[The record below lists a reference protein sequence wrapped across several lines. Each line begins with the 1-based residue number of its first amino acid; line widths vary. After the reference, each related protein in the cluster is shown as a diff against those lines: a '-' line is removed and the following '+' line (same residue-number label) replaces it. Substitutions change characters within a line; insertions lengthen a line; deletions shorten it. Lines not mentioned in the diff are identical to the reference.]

1 MSCSPA
7 RRAALALALSC
18 SAAVYAQG
26 QGLRPQSS
34 SEQRSKTRALPI
46 TLDADRIE
54 GVAGKD
60 TTAQGNASLRQGD
73 LSIRADSLTYHE
85 ESEDVEARGNVL
97 FKRNGDTLR
106 GPALKYSIRDAT
118 GLFEKPDFTFT
129 QRPKTGQP
137 PISARGQAE
146 TIEFLGGGQYR
157 IKDGFFTSCKPGD
170 DSWLVKA
177 DELELDF
184 TRDVGTARGASLYF
198 EGLSIIPAPSFDFSL
213 NNQRKSGFLPPSIG
227 VTGKS
232 GPEVA
237 IPYYLNLAPNY
248 DLTLTPRYMEKRGLQ
263 VAQQFRYLQKDYK
276 GDFSAEV
283 LPNDR
288 AADGDRR
295 SAMSLT
301 GSYNRDGTV
310 LGGLNLNKVSDDS
323 YFRDLA
329 TRINITST
337 TNLPREGFLTYN
349 GKWWDTGSYSA
360 TARVQRFQVL
370 QDPDNPI
377 PNPIPYGRTPQLT
390 LSTLRQ
396 DIGGFDFGSSAEFVD
411 FSHPSLVNGKRSTLY
426 PSLSLPLITPGS
438 FLTPKVGVH
447 YTYYSLY
454 DIPTIQVTPTST
466 AFPVLPIGATSNVP
480 AFPNWISR
488 TLPIFSVDSG
498 LIYERETHALGQAV
512 VQTLEPRFYYVN
524 IPFRD
529 QNQIP
534 LFDTAIADF
543 NYAQIFSENMFS
555 GGDRINDARQL
566 TAAVTSRLLLPSN
579 GQEVLRG
586 TFGQR
591 YYFRDQRV
599 TLNPNDVPRTYNAS
613 NWLAALSGRVSQHW
627 TFEGATEYDQRDYR
641 TERLTLA
648 ARYRP
653 EGLKALNLSYRYLS
667 GDITTTAPL
676 KQVDLSAQW
685 PIAGRWYGVGRFNY
699 SLVDSRI
706 VEGIGGLEYGADCWT
721 SRIIMQRF
729 ALTAGT
735 SSSSVFLQLELNG
748 FSALGSNPLEALKRN
763 IPGYQRINAPSADR
777 KPGDS
782 FDFYD

>member
-85 ESEDVEARGNVL
+85 GNEDVEARGDVRL
-97 FKRNGDTLR
+97 QRNGDTLK
-106 GPALKYSIRDAT
+106 GPALRYSIRDAT
-118 GLFEKPDFTFT
+118 GVFEKPEFTFT
-129 QRPKTGQP
+129 PLPKNGQQP
-137 PISARGQAE
+137 VSARGQAE
-146 TIEFLGGGQYR
+146 SIEFLGESQYR
-157 IKDGFFTSCKPGD
+157 IKDGFFTSCKTGD
-170 DSWLVKA
+170 DGWLVKA
-177 DELELDF
+177 DELDLDF
-184 TRDVGTARGASLYF
+184 TRDVGTARGAGVYF
-198 EGLSIIPAPSFDFSL
+198 EGLRILAAPSFDFSL

-232 GPEVA
+232 GPEVG

-263 VAQQFRYLQKDYK
+263 LAEQFRYLQKDYK
-276 GDFSAEV
+276 GDLSAEV

-288 AADGDRR
+288 AADRR
-295 SAMSLT
+295 RYGMSLA
-301 GSYNRDGTV
+301 GSYNRDGFL

-329 TRINITST
+329 TRINITSQAT
-337 TNLPREGFLTYN
+337 LLREGFLTYN
-349 GKWWDTGSYSA
+349 GQWWGTGSYSA

-377 PNPIPYGRTPQLT
+377 VVPYGRTPQLT

-396 DIGGFDFGSSAEFVD
+396 DIGGFDFGSAAEFVD

-426 PSLSLPLITPGS
+426 PSLSLPLITPS
-438 FLTPKVGVH
+438 FFLTPKVGVH

-454 DIPTIQVTPTST
+454 EIPPSTIDPT
-466 AFPVLPIGATSNVP
+466 FP
-480 AFPNWISR
+480 AFPNSISR
-488 TLPIFSVDSG
+488 SLPIFSVDSG
-498 LIYERETHALGQAV
+498 LIYERETNALGQGV
-512 VQTLEPRFYYVN
+512 IQTLEPRLYYVN

-566 TAAVTSRLLLPSN
+566 RSEEHTS
-579 GQEVLRG
+579 E
-586 TFGQR
+586 
-591 YYFRDQRV
+591 
-599 TLNPNDVPRTYNAS
+599 
-613 NWLAALSGRVSQHW
+613 
-627 TFEGATEYDQRDYR
+627 
-641 TERLTLA
+641 
-648 ARYRP
+648 
-653 EGLKALNLSYRYLS
+653 
-667 GDITTTAPL
+667 
-676 KQVDLSAQW
+676 
-685 PIAGRWYGVGRFNY
+685 
-699 SLVDSRI
+699 
-706 VEGIGGLEYGADCWT
+706 
-721 SRIIMQRF
+721 
-729 ALTAGT
+729 
-735 SSSSVFLQLELNG
+735 
-748 FSALGSNPLEALKRN
+748 
-763 IPGYQRINAPSADR
+763 
-777 KPGDS
+777 
-782 FDFYD
+782 

>member
-26 QGLRPQSS
+26 QGLQLRSS
-34 SEQRSKTRALPI
+34 SEERSKTGALPI
-46 TLDADRIE
+46 ILDADRIE

-85 ESEDVEARGNVL
+85 GNEDVEARGNVRL
-97 FKRNGDTLR
+97 QRKGDTLK
-106 GPALKYSIRDAT
+106 GPSLRYSIRDAT
-118 GLFEKPDFTFT
+118 GVFEKPEFTFT
-129 QRPKTGQP
+129 PLPKTGQQP
-137 PISARGQAE
+137 VSARGQAE
-146 TIEFLGGGQYR
+146 SIEFLGESQYR

-170 DSWLVKA
+170 DGWLVRA
-177 DELELDF
+177 DELDLDF
-184 TRDVGTARGASLYF
+184 TRDVGTARGASVYF
-198 EGLSIIPAPSFDFSL
+198 EGLPIIAAPSFDFSL
-213 NNQRKSGFLPPSIG
+213 NDQRKSGFLPPSIG

-232 GPEVA
+232 GPEVG

-263 VAQQFRYLQKDYK
+263 LAEQFRYLQKDYK
-276 GDFSAEV
+276 GDLSAEV

-288 AADGDRR
+288 AADRR
-295 SAMSLT
+295 RYGMSLA
-301 GSYNRDGTV
+301 GSYNRDGSL

-329 TRINITST
+329 TRINITSQAT
-337 TNLPREGFLTYN
+337 LLREGFLTYN

-377 PNPIPYGRTPQLT
+377 VVPYGRTPQLS

-396 DIGGFDFGSSAEFVD
+396 DIGGFDFGSAAEFVD

-426 PSLSLPLITPGS
+426 PSLSLPLVTPS
-438 FLTPKVGVH
+438 FFLTPKVGVH

-454 DIPTIQVTPTST
+454 EIPPSATDPTI
-466 AFPVLPIGATSNVP
+466 P
-480 AFPNWISR
+480 AFPNSISR

-498 LIYERETHALGQAV
+498 LIYERETNALGQGV
-512 VQTLEPRFYYVN
+512 IQTLEPRFYYVN

-566 TAAVTSRLLLPSN
+566 TAAVTSRMLLPSN

-591 YYFRDQRV
+591 YYFKDQQV
-599 TLNPNDVPRTYNAS
+599 TLGPAAPRTYHAS
-613 NWLAALSGRVSQHW
+613 NFLTALSGRVSEHW
-627 TFEGATEYDQRDYR
+627 TLEGASEYDQRDYR

-667 GDITTTAPL
+667 GDITTTGPI

-685 PIAGRWYGVGRFNY
+685 PLVGRWYGVGRFNY
-699 SLVDSRI
+699 SLSDSRI

-721 SRIIMQRF
+721 IRFVVQRF

-735 SSSSVFLQLELNG
+735 SSSSLFLQLELNG
-748 FSALGSNPLEALKRN
+748 FSRLGSNPLEALKRS
-763 IPGYQRINAPSADR
+763 IPGYQRINAPSSDR

>member
-1 MSCSPA
+1 M
-7 RRAALALALSC
+7 
-18 SAAVYAQG
+18 
-26 QGLRPQSS
+26 
-34 SEQRSKTRALPI
+34 
-46 TLDADRIE
+46 
-54 GVAGKD
+54 
-60 TTAQGNASLRQGD
+60 
-73 LSIRADSLTYHE
+73 
-85 ESEDVEARGNVL
+85 
-97 FKRNGDTLR
+97 
-106 GPALKYSIRDAT
+106 
-118 GLFEKPDFTFT
+118 
-129 QRPKTGQP
+129 
-137 PISARGQAE
+137 
-146 TIEFLGGGQYR
+146 
-157 IKDGFFTSCKPGD
+157 
-170 DSWLVKA
+170 
-177 DELELDF
+177 
-184 TRDVGTARGASLYF
+184 GTARGASVYF
-198 EGLSIIPAPSFDFSL
+198 EGLRIIAAPSFDFSL

-232 GPEVA
+232 GPEVG

-248 DLTLTPRYMEKRGLQ
+248 DLTLAPRYMEKRGLQ
-263 VAQQFRYLQKDYK
+263 LAEQFRYLQKDYK

-283 LPNDR
+283 LPHDR
-288 AADGDRR
+288 AADSRR
-295 SAMSLT
+295 YGMNLV
-301 GSYNRDGTV
+301 GSYNRDGSL

-329 TRINITST
+329 TRINIASQSI
-337 TNLPREGFLTYN
+337 LPREGFLTYN

-377 PNPIPYGRTPQLT
+377 VVPYGRTPQLT
-390 LSTLRQ
+390 LSTLRP
-396 DIGGFDFGSSAEFVD
+396 DIGGFDFGASAEFVE
-411 FSHPSLVNGKRSTLY
+411 FSHPSLVNGKRSTFY
-426 PSLSLPLITPGS
+426 PTLSLPLISPGA
-438 FLTPKVGVH
+438 FLTPRIGAH

-454 DIPTIQVTPTST
+454 EIPPSAIVPTI
-466 AFPVLPIGATSNVP
+466 P
-480 AFPNWISR
+480 AFPNSISR
-488 TLPIFSVDSG
+488 SLPIFSVDSG
-498 LIYERETHALGQAV
+498 LIYERESNALGQAV
-512 VQTLEPRFYYVN
+512 IQTLEPRFYYVY

-543 NYAQIFSENMFS
+543 NYTQIFSENLFS

-566 TAAVTSRLLLPSN
+566 TAAVTSRMLLASN
-579 GQEVLRG
+579 GQEVLRA

-599 TLNPNDVPRTYNAS
+599 TLTPADTPRTYNAS

-627 TFEGATEYDQRDYR
+627 TLEGASEYDQRDYR
-641 TERLTLA
+641 TERLTVA

-667 GDITTTAPL
+667 GDINPTGPL

-729 ALTAGT
+729 AL
-735 SSSSVFLQLELNG
+735 
-748 FSALGSNPLEALKRN
+748 P
-763 IPGYQRINAPSADR
+763 
-777 KPGDS
+777 
-782 FDFYD
+782 

>member
-1 MSCSPA
+1 MSCLLA
-7 RRAALALALSC
+7 RSAALALALSC
-18 SAAVYAQG
+18 SVAVTARG
-26 QGLRPQSS
+26 QGLQPRSS
-34 SEQRSKTRALPI
+34 SEQRSKTGALPI
-46 TLDADRIE
+46 ILDADRIE

-60 TTAQGNASLRQGD
+60 TSAQGNASLRRGD

-85 ESEDVEARGNVL
+85 GNEDVEARGNVRL
-97 FKRNGDTLR
+97 QRNGDTLK
-106 GPALKYSIRDAT
+106 GPALRYSIRDAT
-118 GLFEKPDFTFT
+118 GVFEKPDFTFT
-129 QRPKTGQP
+129 PRAKTGQALF
-137 PISARGQAE
+137 SARGQAE
-146 TIEFLGGGQYR
+146 SIELLGESQYR
-157 IKDGFFTSCKPGD
+157 IKDGSFTSCKPGD
-170 DSWLVKA
+170 DGWLVKA

-184 TRDVGTARGASLYF
+184 TRDAGTARGARVYF
-198 EGLSIIPAPSFDFSL
+198 EGLPIIAAPSFDFSL

-232 GPEVA
+232 GPEVG

-263 VAQQFRYLQKDYK
+263 VAEEFRYLQKDYK
-276 GDFSAEV
+276 GDFSAEI

-288 AADGDRR
+288 IADRR
-295 SAMSLT
+295 RYGMNLVS
-301 GSYNRDGTV
+301 SYNRDGSL

-329 TRINITST
+329 TRINIASQAT
-337 TNLPREGFLTYN
+337 LPREGFLTYN

-377 PNPIPYGRTPQLT
+377 VVPYGRTPQLT

-411 FSHPSLVNGKRSTLY
+411 FTHPTLVNGKRSTFY
-426 PSLSLPLITPGS
+426 PTLSLPLITPGA

-454 DIPTIQVTPTST
+454 EIPAIPVPT
-466 AFPVLPIGATSNVP
+466 ANPFPIHVAPTVNAA
-480 AFPNWISR
+480 AFPNSTSR
-488 TLPIFSVDSG
+488 SLPIFSVDSG
-498 LIYERETHALGQAV
+498 LIYERATHAFGQEV
-512 VQTLEPRFYYVN
+512 TQTLEPRFYYVY

-529 QNQIP
+529 QDQIP

-566 TAAVTSRLLLPSN
+566 TAAVSSRMLLPSS

-599 TLNPNDVPRTYNAS
+599 TLTPSDTPRTYNAS
-613 NWLAALSGRVSQHW
+613 NWLAALSGRVSEHW
-627 TFEGATEYDQRDYR
+627 TLEGASEYDQRDYR
-641 TERLTLA
+641 TERLTVA

-667 GDITTTAPL
+667 GDITQTGPL

-721 SRIIMQRF
+721 SRIIVQRF
-729 ALTAGT
+729 ALPGGT

-748 FSALGSNPLEALKRN
+748 FSRIGSNPFEALKRN
-763 IPGYQRINAPSADR
+763 IPGYQRINAPSPDR
-777 KPGDS
+777 KPGGP

>member
-1 MSCSPA
+1 MTCSLA

-26 QGLRPQSS
+26 QGLWAPSASDQRPTTGAS
-34 SEQRSKTRALPI
+34 RIIR
-46 TLDADRIE
+46 DADRIE

-60 TTAQGNASLRQGD
+60 TTAQGNASLRRGD

-85 ESEDVEARGNVL
+85 GDEEVEARGDVRL
-97 FKRNGDTLR
+97 RRNGDTLK
-106 GPALKYSIRDAT
+106 GPALRYSIRDAT

-129 QRPKTGQP
+129 SRAKAGQQP
-137 PISARGQAE
+137 VSARGAAE
-146 TIEFLGGGQYR
+146 TIELLGEGQYR

-170 DSWLVKA
+170 DGWLVKA

-184 TRDVGTARGASLYF
+184 TRDVGTARGASVYF
-198 EGLSIIPAPSFDFSL
+198 EGLRIIAAPSFDFSL

-232 GPEVA
+232 GPEVG

-263 VAQQFRYLQKDYK
+263 LAEQFRYLQKDYK
-276 GDFSAEV
+276 GDLSAEV

-288 AADGDRR
+288 AADRR
-295 SAMSLT
+295 RYGMSLA
-301 GSYNRDGTV
+301 GSYNRDGSL

-329 TRINITST
+329 TRINITSQAT
-337 TNLPREGFLTYN
+337 LLREGFLTYN
-349 GKWWDTGSYSA
+349 GKWWNTGSYSA

-377 PNPIPYGRTPQLT
+377 VVPYGRTPQLS

-396 DIGGFDFGSSAEFVD
+396 DIGGFDFGSAAEFVD

-426 PSLSLPLITPGS
+426 PSLSLPLVTPS
-438 FLTPKVGVH
+438 FFLTPKVGVH

-454 DIPTIQVTPTST
+454 EIPPSATDPTI
-466 AFPVLPIGATSNVP
+466 P
-480 AFPNWISR
+480 AFPNSISR

-498 LIYERETHALGQAV
+498 LIYERETNALGQGV
-512 VQTLEPRFYYVN
+512 IQTLEPRFYYVN

-566 TAAVTSRLLLPSN
+566 TAAVTSRMFLPSS

-599 TLNPNDVPRTYNAS
+599 TLTPSDTPRTYNAS

-627 TFEGATEYDQRDYR
+627 TLEAASEYDQRDYR

-667 GDITTTAPL
+667 GDITTTGPI

-685 PIAGRWYGVGRFNY
+685 PLFGRWYGVGRFNY
-699 SLVDSRI
+699 SLADSRI
-706 VEGIGGLEYGADCWT
+706 IEGIGGLEYGSDCWT
-721 SRIIMQRF
+721 IRFVVQRF

-735 SSSSVFLQLELNG
+735 SSSSLFLQLELNG
-748 FSALGSNPLEALKRN
+748 FSRLGSNPLEALKRS
-763 IPGYQRINAPSADR
+763 IPGYQRTNAPAAYR
-777 KPGDS
+777 KPGA
-782 FDFYD
+782 

>member
-7 RRAALALALSC
+7 RRAALAIALSC
-18 SAAVYAQG
+18 SAAVHAQG
-26 QGLRPQSS
+26 QGLQLQRS
-34 SEQRSKTRALPI
+34 SEERSKTSTLPI
-46 TLDADRIE
+46 ILDADRIE

-60 TTAQGNASLRQGD
+60 TTAQGNASLRRGD
-73 LSIRADSLTYHE
+73 LSIRADSLIYHE
-85 ESEDVEARGNVL
+85 ENENVEALGNVRL
-97 FKRNGDTLR
+97 ERNGDSLS
-106 GPALKYSIRDAT
+106 GPALRYSIRDAT
-118 GLFEKPDFTFT
+118 GLLEKPDFTLAPRA
-129 QRPKTGQP
+129 RPGQQP
-137 PISARGQAE
+137 VSARGQAE
-146 TIEFLGGGQYR
+146 SIEFLGENQYR
-157 IKDGFFTSCKPGD
+157 IKDGFFTTCKPGD
-170 DSWLVKA
+170 DGWLVRA
-177 DELELDF
+177 DELDLDF
-184 TRDVGTARGASLYF
+184 TREVGTARGGSVRF
-198 EGLSIIPAPSFDFSL
+198 EGVSVIAAPSFDFSL

-227 VTGKS
+227 TTGKS

-237 IPYYLNLAPNY
+237 LPYYLNLAPNY

-263 VAQQFRYLQKDYK
+263 LAEQFRYLQKDYNGEFK
-276 GDFSAEV
+276 AEV
-283 LPNDR
+283 LPQDR
-288 AADGDRR
+288 VADRGR
-295 SAMSLT
+295 SAMSLVH
-301 GSYNRDGTV
+301 SYNRDGFL
-310 LGGLNLNKVSDDS
+310 LGGLNLNKVSDDN

-329 TRINITST
+329 TRINITSQAT
-337 TNLPREGFLTYN
+337 LPREGFLIYN

-377 PNPIPYGRTPQLT
+377 VVPYGRTPQLT

-411 FSHPSLVNGKRSTLY
+411 FSHPTLVNGKRSTFY

-438 FLTPKVGVH
+438 FLAPKVGVH

-454 DIPTIQVTPTST
+454 EIPVIPDPATP
-466 AFPVLPIGATSNVP
+466 GSNIP
-480 AFPNWISR
+480 AFPDSISR
-488 TLPIFSVDSG
+488 ILPIYSIDTG
-498 LIYERETHALGQAV
+498 LIYERQTQALGQAV
-512 VQTLEPRFYYVN
+512 TQTFEPRFYYVY

-543 NYAQIFSENMFS
+543 NYAQIFSENVFS

-566 TAAVTSRLLLPSN
+566 TAAVTSRMLLPSS

-591 YYFRDQRV
+591 YYFKDQQV
-599 TLNPNDVPRTYNAS
+599 TLTPTDAPRTYSAS
-613 NWLAALSGRVSQHW
+613 NLLAALSGRVSQHW
-627 TFEGATEYDQRDYR
+627 TMEAASEYDQRDYR

-648 ARYRP
+648 TRYRP

-667 GDITTTAPL
+667 GDITRTGPI
-676 KQVDLSAQW
+676 KQIDLSAQW
-685 PIAGRWYGVGRFNY
+685 PLAGRWYGVGRFNY
-699 SLVDSRI
+699 SLSDSRI

-721 SRIIMQRF
+721 SRMVVQRF

-748 FSALGSNPLEALKRN
+748 FSRLGSNPLEALKRN
-763 IPGYQRINAPSADR
+763 IPGYQRINAPSPDR
-777 KPGDS
+777 RPDAP
-782 FDFYD
+782 FDLYD